1 MTENKKK
8 YAYWMRPSM
17 VAGIEEMIPDANAK
31 SKSDFVCK
39 AVDFYIGYLRQQK
52 NINYL
57 APVLARSIKNEVRSV
72 EKNICEMLF
81 KLAVEQA
88 INSNLIA
95 AEYDIDSNLL
105 DELRDS
111 CAKAVA
117 ETNGLITFEDAYDW
131 QKDE

>member
-39 AVDFYIGYLRQQK
+39 AVNFYIGYLRQQK

-72 EKNICEMLF
+72 ENNICEMLF
-81 KLAVEQA
+81 KVAVEQA
-88 INSNLIA
+88 INSNLIS

-131 QKDE
+131 QKGE

>member
-1 MTENKKK
+1 MSENKKK
-8 YAYWMRPSM
+8 YAYWMWPSM
-17 VAGIEEMIPDANAK
+17 VAEIKEMMPEANAK

-39 AVDFYIGYLRQQK
+39 AVNFYIGYIKQQK

-57 APVLARSIKNEVRSV
+57 APVLSRTIKSEVRSV
-72 EKNICEMLF
+72 EKNICEILF
-81 KLAVEQA
+81 KVAVEQA

-95 AEYDIDSNLL
+95 AEYDIDSNSL

-117 ETNGLITFEDAYDW
+117 ETNGLITFKEAYDW
-131 QKDE
+131 QKGE

>member
-1 MTENKKK
+1 MSENKKK

-17 VAGIEEMIPDANAK
+17 VAEIEKMMPEANAK

-39 AVDFYIGYLRQQK
+39 AVNFYIGYLKQQK
-52 NINYL
+52 NVNYL
-57 APVLARSIKNEVRSV
+57 APVLARSIKGEVRSV

-81 KLAVEQA
+81 KVAVEQA

-131 QKDE
+131 QKGE

>member
-8 YAYWMRPSM
+8 YAYWMRPYM
-17 VAGIEEMIPDANAK
+17 VAEIEKMIPEANAK

-39 AVDFYIGYLRQQK
+39 AVDFYIGYLKQQK

-57 APVLARSIKNEVRSV
+57 APVLARSIKNEVRNV
-72 EKNICEMLF
+72 EKNICEILF
-81 KLAVEQA
+81 KVAVEQA

-105 DELRDS
+105 DQLRDS
-111 CAKAVA
+111 CAKVVA

-131 QKDE
+131 QKGE

>member
-17 VAGIEEMIPDANAK
+17 VAEIEEIMSEANAK
-31 SKSDFVCK
+31 SKSDFICK

-57 APVLARSIKNEVRSV
+57 APILARSIKNEVRSV

-81 KLAVEQA
+81 KVAVEQA

-111 CAKAVA
+111 CAKAIA
-117 ETNGLITFEDAYDW
+117 GTNGLITFEDAYDW
-131 QKDE
+131 QKGE

>member
-17 VAGIEEMIPDANAK
+17 VAEIEEMIPEANSK

-57 APVLARSIKNEVRSV
+57 APVLAKSIKNEVRSV

-105 DELRDS
+105 DQLRDS
-111 CAKAVA
+111 CAKVVA

-131 QKDE
+131 QKGE

>member
-17 VAGIEEMIPDANAK
+17 VAEIEEMIPEANSK

-57 APVLARSIKNEVRSV
+57 APVLAKSIKNEVRSV

-105 DELRDS
+105 DQLRDS

-131 QKDE
+131 QKGE

>member
-17 VAGIEEMIPDANAK
+17 VAEIEEMIPEANSK

-105 DELRDS
+105 DQLRDS

-131 QKDE
+131 QKGE

>member
-17 VAGIEEMIPDANAK
+17 VAEIEKMMPEANAK

-39 AVDFYIGYLRQQK
+39 AVDFYIGYLKQQK
-52 NINYL
+52 NVNYL
-57 APVLARSIKNEVRSV
+57 APVLVRSIKSEVRSV

-81 KLAVEQA
+81 KVAVEQA

-111 CAKAVA
+111 CTKSVA

-131 QKDE
+131 QKGE

>member
-8 YAYWMRPSM
+8 YAYWMRPTM
-17 VAGIEEMIPDANAK
+17 VAEIEEMIPDTNAK

-39 AVDFYIGYLRQQK
+39 AFDFYIGYLRQQK

>member
-17 VAGIEEMIPDANAK
+17 VAEIEEMIPEANSK

-72 EKNICEMLF
+72 EKNICEILF
-81 KLAVEQA
+81 KIAVEQA

-95 AEYDIDSNLL
+95 AEYDIGSNLL

-117 ETNGLITFEDAYDW
+117 RTNGLITFEDAYDW
-131 QKDE
+131 QKGE

>member
-1 MTENKKK
+1 MSENKKK

-17 VAGIEEMIPDANAK
+17 VAEIEEIMSEANAT

-39 AVDFYIGYLRQQK
+39 AVDFYIGYLKQQK
-52 NINYL
+52 NVNYL
-57 APVLARSIKNEVRSV
+57 APVLTKSIKSEVRSV
-72 EKNICEMLF
+72 EKNICDMLF
-81 KLAVEQA
+81 KVAVEQA

-95 AEYDIDSNLL
+95 AEYDINFNLL

-131 QKDE
+131 QKGE

>member
-17 VAGIEEMIPDANAK
+17 VAEIEKMMPEANAT

-39 AVDFYIGYLRQQK
+39 AVYFYIGYLKQQK

-81 KLAVEQA
+81 KIAVEQA

-111 CAKAVA
+111 CAKVVA

-131 QKDE
+131 QKSE

>member
-8 YAYWMRPSM
+8 YAYWMRPTM
-17 VAGIEEMIPDANAK
+17 VAEIEKMIPDANAA

-39 AVDFYIGYLRQQK
+39 AVDFYIGYLKQQK

-57 APVLARSIKNEVRSV
+57 APVLARSIKSEIRSV

-81 KLAVEQA
+81 RLAVEQA

-131 QKDE
+131 QKGK

>member
-17 VAGIEEMIPDANAK
+17 VAEIEEIMPDANAT

-39 AVDFYIGYLRQQK
+39 AVNFYIGYLRQQK

-57 APVLARSIKNEVRSV
+57 APVLAKSIKNEVRSV

-88 INSNLIA
+88 INSNLIS

-131 QKDE
+131 QKGE

>member
-17 VAGIEEMIPDANAK
+17 VAEIEEMIPEANSK

-57 APVLARSIKNEVRSV
+57 APVLAKSIKNEVRSV

-81 KLAVEQA
+81 KVAVEQA

-131 QKDE
+131 QKGE

>member
-1 MTENKKK
+1 MSENKKK
-8 YAYWMRPSM
+8 YAYWMRPTI
-17 VAGIEEMIPDANAK
+17 VAEIEEIMPEANAT
-31 SKSDFVCK
+31 SKGDFVCK

-57 APVLARSIKNEVRSV
+57 APVLARSIKSEVRSV

-95 AEYDIDSNLL
+95 AEYYIDSNLL

-131 QKDE
+131 QKGE

>member
-17 VAGIEEMIPDANAK
+17 VAEIEEIMSEANAK
-31 SKSDFVCK
+31 SKSDFICK
-39 AVDFYIGYLRQQK
+39 AVDFYIGYLKQQK

-81 KLAVEQA
+81 KLSVEQA

-117 ETNGLITFEDAYDW
+117 GTNGLITFKDAYDW
-131 QKDE
+131 QKGE

>member
-8 YAYWMRPSM
+8 YAYWMHPSM
-17 VAGIEEMIPDANAK
+17 VAEIEEMIPEANAA
-31 SKSDFVCK
+31 SKGDFVCK
-39 AVDFYIGYLRQQK
+39 TVDFYIGYLKQQK
-52 NINYL
+52 NVNYL

-81 KLAVEQA
+81 KVAVEQA

-117 ETNGLITFEDAYDW
+117 GTNGLITFEYAYDW
-131 QKDE
+131 QKGE

>member
-17 VAGIEEMIPDANAK
+17 VAEIEKMIPDANAK

-39 AVDFYIGYLRQQK
+39 AVNFYIGYLRQQK